1 MYENAGDDQM
11 LLEGPDQC
19 WWCKGQLSE
28 RKMYPEMP
36 EAIDLNG
43 IVFAGVKHTLAEYD
57 DDPVPV
63 CHRCMA
69 LFYKWSEVNRR
80 ETAALGV

>member
-1 MYENAGDDQM
+1 MLYENSGDDQM

-19 WWCKGQLSE
+19 WWCKNHFSE

-43 IVFAGVKHTLAEYD
+43 IVFAGVSHVFD
-57 DDPVPV
+57 DNDSRGV

-69 LFYKWSEVNRR
+69 LFYQWSEKNRQ
-80 ETAALGV
+80 EVAALGV